1 MARGNGEGSIRYLAA
16 SNRYQY
22 RISYKDK
29 DGNTRRKSFYAS
41 KAADARK
48 KGREWLSFYESSNKS
63 ADINPMLDD
72 WIRIWLDVYMKNSVR
87 PSTLE
92 KYACCLDPVGKAFK
106 GIRLNKLNP
115 TALQQFFQQQLFS
128 GGRKKQGL
136 APVTVRNQRRY
147 LTSCI
152 DMAIKLGL
160 TNSNPAKL
168 TMPPKVEKKEIHPL
182 SELEVQRL
190 LDVAQDQVEK
200 AKASANIGDWMG
212 AADLY
217 IGVMIA
223 VYTGMRLGEI
233 MALKWGDFNVHT
245 SFLSVQRSKSD
256 VKGQSITSPKT
267 GNGRKIQIG
276 SNLVHAL
283 KQHKKIQLSYRE
295 NVGNLYEN
303 CDWIIGGLFG
313 HGYNKRHYSSRKFQ
327 KLLKDAKIMRH
338 IRFHDLRHTHAT
350 LLLLAGINPKI
361 VQERLG
367 HASIDMT
374 LDTYSHLTL
383 ANQGAA
389 VTALDSIIDPSD
401 A

>member
-92 KYACCLDPVGKAFK
+92 KYVCCLDPVGKAFK

-190 LDVAQDQVEK
+190 LDVAKDQVEK
-200 AKASANIGDWMG
+200 AKASTNIVD
-212 AADLY
+212 
-217 IGVMIA
+217 
-223 VYTGMRLGEI
+223 
-233 MALKWGDFNVHT
+233 
-245 SFLSVQRSKSD
+245 
-256 VKGQSITSPKT
+256 
-267 GNGRKIQIG
+267 
-276 SNLVHAL
+276 
-283 KQHKKIQLSYRE
+283 
-295 NVGNLYEN
+295 
-303 CDWIIGGLFG
+303 
-313 HGYNKRHYSSRKFQ
+313 
-327 KLLKDAKIMRH
+327 
-338 IRFHDLRHTHAT
+338 
-350 LLLLAGINPKI
+350 
-361 VQERLG
+361 
-367 HASIDMT
+367 
-374 LDTYSHLTL
+374 
-383 ANQGAA
+383 
-389 VTALDSIIDPSD
+389 
-401 A
+401 